1 MPCLRHGPMERS
13 PWIPILN
20 VRIHYLSYSKIRM
33 PYRILSIL
41 VPGWIQYS
49 DMVLG
54 ICPGTRMPV
63 QPSTLGSVREHWW
76 KPITLIV
83 GALRNRLLVW
93 KPSIRSNL
101 KKDLT

>member
-63 QPSTLGSVREHWW
+63 QPSD
-76 KPITLIV
+76 
-83 GALRNRLLVW
+83 ALQQQVHRAQFRNHV
-93 KPSIRSNL
+93 IEI
-101 KKDLT
+101 DIQ